1 MGDIFKVT
9 WRTSLSDVVSEIGL
23 YYEQSGGGTG
33 SDAPRNCAA
42 SCLAGQLVSMKNV
55 LSNQV
60 RIEAVTARRVTGGTA
75 PVWIANI
82 EDGAGTVASNAV
94 HAQQCML
101 INLRNEAGLLKRS
114 GRLFVSGMPTTK
126 LDDGVIN
133 ATWIQI
139 DVDAWLT
146 KLKDVTA
153 GGEGDWEGSLVVYKR
168 YTDGVKLDPPVAV
181 AVTDLDAT
189 DTLGT
194 QHKRKGKLLGF
205 TDTTP

>member
-9 WRTSLSDVVSEIGL
+9 WRTSITDVVSEFGL

-42 SCLAGQLVSMKNV
+42 SCLAGQLATLKAI
-55 LSNQV
+55 LSEQT

-82 EDGAGTVASNAV
+82 EDGAGSAGTNAL

-101 INLRNEAGLLKRS
+101 VNLRNEAGLLKRS
-114 GRLFVSGMPTTK
+114 GRLFISGIGTTNIYE
-126 LDDGVIN
+126 GVID
-133 ATWIQI
+133 ATFISI
-139 DVDAWLT
+139 NVAAWLVDI
-146 KLKDVTA
+146 KDVAA

-181 AVTDLDAT
+181 PVTDMDVT
-189 DTLGT
+189 DILGT
-194 QHKRKGKLLGF
+194 QHVRKGKLLGF